1 MKTNRHPNITVV
13 SQSYVDNH
21 YKPTLED
28 NEKDEDVSHSITNST
43 TSKFEEMEK
52 VFNVEVEM
60 DEECGSEAEIKKRLR
75 DRVKAI
81 LVNKYNL
88 DLLPAASLEQSR
100 VNVPEDSI
108 ENSVS
113 HKSKSR
119 SSKTSSNSKSVR
131 SKINDN
137 LAHSKVIDNL
147 SNGPQSVEDNSND
160 NSSLKKDNLK
170 ALEKDVETYSSTFE
184 KSSEDKIGSKNLNEK
199 AELLIDIH
207 SPDFNEPSEG
217 YAPKPQLST
226 IFEVSSKIS
235 RSKTK
240 V

>member
-13 SQSYVDNH
+13 SQSYLDNH

-28 NEKDEDVSHSITNST
+28 GDISHSITNST

-88 DLLPAASLEQSR
+88 DLLPAAPLEKAR
-100 VNVPEDSI
+100 VHVPEESK

-113 HKSKSR
+113 VKSKSR
-119 SSKTSSNSKSVR
+119 SDRKSTV
-131 SKINDN
+131 
-137 LAHSKVIDNL
+137 
-147 SNGPQSVEDNSND
+147 
-160 NSSLKKDNLK
+160 
-170 ALEKDVETYSSTFE
+170 
-184 KSSEDKIGSKNLNEK
+184 
-199 AELLIDIH
+199 
-207 SPDFNEPSEG
+207 
-217 YAPKPQLST
+217 
-226 IFEVSSKIS
+226 
-235 RSKTK
+235 
-240 V
+240 